1 MTYNKISQWY
11 NLSDDVIVLTGAAGK
26 LGKHYANAFLET
38 DAKVA
43 LLDSSQEALDEYMSD
58 LDESYRQ
65 NVLPIACDI
74 SNKKERVFS
83 MYRFRHRYR

>member
-43 LLDSSQEALDEYMSD
+43 LLDSSQEALDEYQEAFK
-58 LDESYRQ
+58 LLW
-65 NVLPIACDI
+65 NI
-74 SNKKERVFS
+74 KKALWNT
-83 MYRFRHRYR
+83 